1 MLARKTRITVIALII
16 AIVVLIIVGTVV
28 FLYLKTD
35 AFKSSEELFSKYL
48 KDAFESVN
56 IAKIEDTLGI
66 ENTIET
72 SKYTSDLEG
81 KIEYTTNVGTDSE
94 DKKSSIN
101 QVELKVKGN
110 IDNANNYK
118 YQNITIGKD
127 DETYVGLEYLKEDAQ
142 YGVRL
147 AGVQQY
153 VSNND
158 DKNNILTELGL
169 QNFSAIIS
177 DVDVN
182 DIISFSDQEKQTLA
196 NTYSGVIMAN
206 VSKNKYKKEKVV
218 VPTDNGNVKT
228 NSYYI
233 SMTLPEYNALY
244 VKILEKVKSDQIIL
258 SKIDKLEN
266 AIKTKYPDYNETETL
281 KSKFTKKIDEKIK
294 EIQNNNVGNDAVKV
308 AVYENNR
315 NTVRVYAKTPS
326 RETTVDISK
335 NKSIKITLA
344 DIGNDTKTKT
354 IKISKNN
361 SSTENDLSAEYES
374 KENED
379 VLKNIKVTFK
389 QALES
394 DKINRNLVID
404 IVKQKY
410 EGIFT
415 ANEDIETVDN
425 FKNKQ
430 TLSKDTIK
438 LSDLQDEQLQLVKAA
453 LKDNVDKQFSNLYA
467 VASST
472 DYKKM
477 LQNLGVIEEDAVKI
491 GKEGQVTETERN
503 RFNAQFEFFVSSDL
517 TTSNIEEMLGTAKN
531 NLEDVKVLLNDGTV
545 EDLDTDKLAAGSK
558 DASNYKNSI
567 SEVLI
572 YLKRDSTN
580 DKKLTDITDYIKKAG
595 NKYTV
600 TIEYDE
606 NGLAKIIRAKIQR
619 KS

>member
-244 VKILEKVKSDQIIL
+244 VKILERVKSDQIIL

-326 RETTVDISK
+326 RETTVDISR

-472 DYKKM
+472 DYRKM

-545 EDLDTDKLAAGSK
+545 EDLNTDKLAAGSK

>member
-127 DETYVGLEYLKEDAQ
+127 DETYVGLEYLKEDSQ

-244 VKILEKVKSDQIIL
+244 VKILERVKSDQIIL

-315 NTVRVYAKTPS
+315 KTVRVYAKTPS

-472 DYKKM
+472 DYRKM

-517 TTSNIEEMLGTAKN
+517 TTSNIEEMLGTAK
-531 NLEDVKVLLNDGTV
+531 K
-545 EDLDTDKLAAGSK
+545 
-558 DASNYKNSI
+558 
-567 SEVLI
+567 
-572 YLKRDSTN
+572 
-580 DKKLTDITDYIKKAG
+580 
-595 NKYTV
+595 
-600 TIEYDE
+600 
-606 NGLAKIIRAKIQR
+606 
-619 KS
+619 